1 MISAA
6 NTAVGLTKVNEPGEP
21 EKYYP
26 TGKRNYM
33 RVVPADDF
41 QGVVN
46 ANWIKGLGFK
56 NAYVVD
62 DTELYGKGVADV
74 MEKQS
79 KSIGLEIKGR
89 QSVAQKE
96 MQAQA
101 NSIAVKILGTKP
113 DVVYYGGLTE
123 SGGAVLLAELRKAG
137 FKGVFMGPDGIQ
149 SNDFINA
156 VGKTADG
163 KFVAESTYATIGSVS
178 DLELP
183 PSGKKFLTDF
193 SAKFGIAPEK
203 IEVYSKYGYASM
215 QVALAAISKVCKKD
229 RAAILDAMLATK
241 DLDTVVGKLT
251 FDKNGDTTA
260 TTMTGYVVSAKGL
273 WEEISI
279 KQAP

>member
-1 MISAA
+1 
-6 NTAVGLTKVNEPGEP
+6 
-21 EKYYP
+21 
-26 TGKRNYM
+26 
-33 RVVPADDF
+33 
-41 QGVVN
+41 
-46 ANWIKGLGFK
+46 
-56 NAYVVD
+56 
-62 DTELYGKGVADV
+62 
-74 MEKQS
+74 
-79 KSIGLEIKGR
+79 
-89 QSVAQKE
+89 
-96 MQAQA
+96 
-101 NSIAVKILGTKP
+101 
-113 DVVYYGGLTE
+113 
-123 SGGAVLLAELRKAG
+123 
-137 FKGVFMGPDGIQ
+137 MGPDGIQ

-163 KFVAESTYATIGSVS
+163 KFVAEGTYATIGSVS

-229 RAAILDAMLATK
+229 RAAILEAMLATK

-273 WEEISI
+273 WPGAAFPGRA
-279 KQAP
+279 APRRMRGRTRLGCGRSRAAQQNAVSSL